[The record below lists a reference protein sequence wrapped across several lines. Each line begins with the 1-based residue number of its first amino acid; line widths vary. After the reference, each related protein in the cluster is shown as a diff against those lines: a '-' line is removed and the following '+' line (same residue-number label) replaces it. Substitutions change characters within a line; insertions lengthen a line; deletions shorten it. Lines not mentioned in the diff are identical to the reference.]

1 MKLSHDPKHY
11 SILPPKE
18 CDILLNLSEKKK
30 DTGAEKSLI
39 ISPPTG

>member
-18 CDILLNLSEKKK
+18 FDILLNLAGKK